1 MDENKTKKILS
12 KLQSATTDLYEEV
25 GLTDEVLDLQTN
37 INKIRHKYNIADE
50 TKVIEDN
57 EGFVQ

>member
-1 MDENKTKKILS
+1 MDEEKLKQILND
-12 KLQSATTDLYEEV
+12 LQSSVTVLYEDM

-37 INKIRHKYNIADE
+37 INKLRHKYNIVDE
-50 TKVIEDN
+50 SKLTDYN

>member
-1 MDENKTKKILS
+1 MDENKIKKILS
-12 KLQSATTDLYEEV
+12 KLQSEITDLYEEL

-37 INKIRHKYNIADE
+37 INKIRHKYNLPDE
-50 TKVIEDN
+50 SKLTESN

>member
-1 MDENKTKKILS
+1 MDENKVKKILS

-50 TKVIEDN
+50 TKIIEDN